1 MKCIAAVDRNWAIG
15 KNNKLLVSIPA
26 DMRFFRDH
34 TVGKVVI
41 MGRATLQSFPGAKP
55 LKNRINIV
63 VTRDPDFYVPDAIIV
78 HSVREAAEAAAA
90 YPAEDV
96 FVIGGASIYRQFLP
110 LCDTAYITK
119 IDYTYDADTY
129 FPNLDA
135 DPEWTLESESEEQT
149 YYDLTYNFTLYR
161 RMASAP
167 DDAEA
172 SADNADAATGDA
184 NAP

>member
-63 VTRDPDFYVPDAIIV
+63 VTRDPKFYVPDAIIV
-78 HSVREAAEAAAA
+78 HSVQEAAEAAAA

-96 FVIGGASIYRQFLP
+96 YVIGGASIYRQFLP

-119 IDYTYDADTY
+119 IDYAYDADTY

-135 DPEWTLESESEEQT
+135 DPEWALENESDEQT
-149 YYDLTYNFTLYR
+149 YYDLTYTFTEYKR
-161 RMASAP
+161 VP
-167 DDAEA
+167 AETA
-172 SADNADAATGDA
+172 ETAETADAAETEA
-184 NAP
+184 

>member
-1 MKCIAAVDRNWAIG
+1 MKCIAAVDSNWAIG

-34 TVGKVVI
+34 TVNKVVI

-63 VTRDPDFYVPDAIIV
+63 VTRDPKFYVPDAIIV
-78 HSVREAAEAAAA
+78 HSVKEAADAAAA
-90 YPAEDV
+90 YPADDV

-119 IDYTYDADTY
+119 IDYAYDADTY
-129 FPNLDA
+129 FPNLDE
-135 DPEWTLESESEEQT
+135 DPEWELTSESDEQT
-149 YYDLTYNFTLYR
+149 YYDLTYTFTEYR
-161 RMASAP
+161 KKP
-167 DDAEA
+167 AEPE
-172 SADNADAATGDA
+172 AAEPA
-184 NAP
+184 NAEE

>member
-15 KNNKLLVSIPA
+15 KNNKLLISIPA

-63 VTRDPDFYVPDAIIV
+63 VTRDPKFYVPDAIIV
-78 HSVREAAEAAAA
+78 HSVKEAADAAAV
-90 YPAEDV
+90 YPADDV
-96 FVIGGASIYRQFLP
+96 YVIGGASIYRQFLP

-119 IDYTYDADTY
+119 IDYAYDADTY
-129 FPNLDA
+129 FPNLDS
-135 DPEWTLESESEEQT
+135 DPEWELASESEEQT
-149 YYDLTYNFTLYR
+149 YYDLAYTFTEYR
-161 RMASAP
+161 RVPAKTTSP
-167 DDAEA
+167 DSSPVQE
-172 SADNADAATGDA
+172 
-184 NAP
+184 